1 MPLRNTSSTYGAVAK
16 ILHWASV
23 LLVLAGWAIGTLGD
37 ALPRDARASALY
49 VHILAG
55 LLVLVVL
62 ALRLVWRQVDT
73 PPTPETA
80 PPGTWA
86 LKLASLIHEALYILL
101 LLVPLT
107 GILVQFLRGD
117 PLPIPGVGDVASPWL
132 PNRATAR
139 VVKEAHEVLANVLF
153 VTAAIHAAAALFH
166 HWILRDRTLAR
177 MLPGHH

>member
-1 MPLRNTSSTYGAVAK
+1 MPLRNTSSAYGTVAK
-16 ILHWASV
+16 CLHWASV
-23 LLVLAGWAIGTLGD
+23 LLVLIGWAIGTLGD
-37 ALPRDARASALY
+37 ALPRESRGTALY

-62 ALRLVWRQVDT
+62 VLRLAWRQVDV
-73 PPTPETA
+73 PPAPE
-80 PPGTWA
+80 PVSFGTWA
-86 LKLASLIHEALYILL
+86 LRLARLIHDALYTLL
-101 LLVPLT
+101 LLVPIS

-117 PLPIPGVGDVASPWL
+117 PLPIPGIGDIASPWL

-139 VVKEAHEVLANVLF
+139 TAKEVHEVLANALV

-166 HWILRDRTLAR
+166 HWILRDRTLSR

>member
-1 MPLRNTSSTYGAVAK
+1 MPLRNTSSAYGTVTK
-16 ILHWASV
+16 TLHWASV

-37 ALPRDARASALY
+37 ALPRDGRASALY

-62 ALRLVWRQVDT
+62 ALRLIWRQVDT
-73 PPTPETA
+73 PPTPEQV

-86 LKLASLIHEALYILL
+86 LKLARLIHEALYVLL
-101 LLVPLT
+101 LLVPLS
-107 GILVQFLRGD
+107 GIVVQFLRGD
-117 PLPIPGVGDVASPWL
+117 PLPIPGIGDIASPWL
-132 PNRATAR
+132 SNRATAR
-139 VVKEAHEVLANVLF
+139 AAKEVHEVLANVLF

-166 HWILRDRTLAR
+166 HWILRDRTLTR

>member
-1 MPLRNTSSTYGAVAK
+1 MPLRNTTSTYGSVAK
-16 ILHWASV
+16 TLHWASA

-37 ALPRDARASALY
+37 ALPRDGRASALY

-55 LLVLVVL
+55 LLVLAVL
-62 ALRLVWRQVDT
+62 ALRLIWWQVET
-73 PPTPETA
+73 PPTPEKA
-80 PPGTWA
+80 PLGTWA
-86 LKLASLIHEALYILL
+86 LKMARLIHKALYVLL
-101 LLVPLT
+101 LLAPLT